1 MGLVASEI
9 LSDSFILLFCDSTGL
24 FVGRDSFFQS
34 LENDMEIELMEFGRK
49 HEAAFREDVMM
60 GRMALRRNSVSEC
73 F

>member
-1 MGLVASEI
+1 MGLVASEM
-9 LSDSFILLFCDSTGL
+9 LSDSVILLFRDSTGL
-24 FVGRDSFFQS
+24 FVGRDCFFQS

-60 GRMALRRNSVSEC
+60 GRMTLRRNSVSEC